1 MGVGHIV
8 IVFMF
13 FVAYVV
19 NMVIFK
25 FKEGVGGWVG
35 GFWETSLYFE
45 VCFSENTK
53 SYFFNP
59 RAKARVFQILF
70 VTFFQLYDCGI
81 ALCVTIKTI
90 GLSMGDIDTKAI
102 TTNAIHS
109 NYGKLCFKK
118 SNFFTLLQS
127 KN

>member
-1 MGVGHIV
+1 MD
-8 IVFMF
+8 
-13 FVAYVV
+13 
-19 NMVIFK
+19 
-25 FKEGVGGWVG
+25 GWVDFG
-35 GFWETSLYFE
+35 NQVFVLRFAFQKTQK
-45 VCFSENTK
+45 VTFS
-53 SYFFNP
+53 NP
-59 RAKARVFQILF
+59 RAKERVFQVLF

>member
-1 MGVGHIV
+1 MDFGKRVSISRFAFQKTPKV
-8 IVFMF
+8 TFSDPL
-13 FVAYVV
+13 A
-19 NMVIFK
+19 
-25 FKEGVGGWVG
+25 KE
-35 GFWETSLYFE
+35 
-45 VCFSENTK
+45 
-53 SYFFNP
+53 
-59 RAKARVFQILF
+59 RVFQVLF

-118 SNFFTLLQS
+118 SNFFVPLQS
-127 KN
+127 KNSSSCLLRYK

>member
-1 MGVGHIV
+1 MDFGKRVSISRFAFQKTQKV
-8 IVFMF
+8 TFSNPL
-13 FVAYVV
+13 A
-19 NMVIFK
+19 
-25 FKEGVGGWVG
+25 KE
-35 GFWETSLYFE
+35 
-45 VCFSENTK
+45 
-53 SYFFNP
+53 
-59 RAKARVFQILF
+59 RVFQVLF

-118 SNFFTLLQS
+118 SNFFVPLQS
-127 KN
+127 NNSSSCLLRYK